1 MPDIPTKAELIAEM
15 TREWG
20 LLEALL
26 SGLSEA
32 QMTEPGAQ
40 GPWSVKDMLAHLSA
54 WEKVLLDRLG
64 AALSGKPGQYPPV
77 LSDDDVHRF
86 NARVYT
92 ESQERS
98 LSAVQL
104 EFRNL
109 YTAVLTVVEAMDETF
124 LTHPMP
130 LDYPLDNLIAWQII
144 RANTGDHYQEHRLA
158 LEAWLEGHSQPKKG
172 KSPTIL

>member
-1 MPDIPTKAELIAEM
+1 MTEIPTKSELIAEIR
-15 TREWG
+15 REWT
-20 LLEALL
+20 LLETLL
-26 SGLSEA
+26 NSLSEE
-32 QMTEPGAQ
+32 QMTTPDVE

-64 AALSGKPGQYPPV
+64 AALSRGTAQYPPI
-77 LSDDDVHRF
+77 LSEDDVHRF

-92 ESQERS
+92 ENQDRS
-98 LSAVQL
+98 LSAVLQ

-109 YTAVLTVVEAMDETF
+109 YTGVLTVVEALGESF

-144 RANTGDHYQEHRLA
+144 RANTSDHYQEHRLA
-158 LEAWLEGHSQPKKG
+158 VEAWLKG
-172 KSPTIL
+172 QEPAK

>member
-1 MPDIPTKAELIAEM
+1 MTEIPTKAELLAEIR
-15 TREWG
+15 REW
-20 LLEALL
+20 LLFETLL
-26 SGLSEA
+26 NGLSEA
-32 QMTEPGAQ
+32 QSTTPGVE

-86 NARVYT
+86 NAQVYA
-92 ESQERS
+92 ESQGRS
-98 LSAVQL
+98 LPAVLQ
-104 EFRNL
+104 EFRSL
-109 YTAVLTVVEAMDETF
+109 YTGVLTTVEALGESF

-144 RANTGDHYQEHRLA
+144 RANTSDHYQEHRLA
-158 LEAWLEGHSQPKKG
+158 LEAWLRDQAWLKGQAQP
-172 KSPTIL
+172 